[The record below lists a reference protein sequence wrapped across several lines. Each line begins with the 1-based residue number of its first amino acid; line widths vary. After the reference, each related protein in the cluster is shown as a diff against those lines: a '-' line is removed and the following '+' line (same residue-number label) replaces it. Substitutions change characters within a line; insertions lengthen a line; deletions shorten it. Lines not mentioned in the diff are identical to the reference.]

1 MKVKDL
7 KQFLASLP
15 KDADERDV
23 AFGAKKLKG
32 LYMVSG
38 AIESNFPEG
47 EEVPDGITRDFILL
61 WNGPKP

>member
-7 KQFLASLP
+7 KKFLDALP
-15 KDADERDV
+15 QDADDRDV

-32 LYMVSG
+32 LYVVSG
-38 AIESNFPEG
+38 ALESHFHEG
-47 EEVPDGITRDFILL
+47 EAPDGITKDFILL